1 MKEVLLGLEESFTKL
16 PAEIVFDKN
25 LYWLIQTED
34 GAAYRLVSSR
44 CPHAGAIVE
53 AEKGEFVCPMHGWT
67 FDLHSGACLNV
78 PTKSLSGYDVVVKD
92 GQLFAHL

>member
-1 MKEVLLGLEESFTKL
+1 MKEVLLGPEESFTKL
-16 PAEIVFDKN
+16 PVEIVHEKN
-25 LYWLIQTED
+25 LYWLIQAKDQE
-34 GAAYRLVSSR
+34 AYRLVSGR

-53 AEKGEFVCPMHGWT
+53 AEKGEFVCSMHGWT

-78 PTKSLSGYDVVVKD
+78 PTKSLTAYDVVVKE